1 MNRTRGIPISDA
13 RSDLFRTTNDRSDR
27 RKEAQVMLNRRWL
40 SRRPA
45 PRFVR
50 HVG

>member
-1 MNRTRGIPISDA
+1 MNRTRGIPISGP
-13 RSDLFRTTNDRSDR
+13 RSEVCRATNNRSDR
-27 RKEAQVMLNRRWL
+27 RKDTQMVLTRRWL

>member
-1 MNRTRGIPISDA
+1 MNRTRGIPISGPQ
-13 RSDLFRTTNDRSDR
+13 SELCRTGNNR
-27 RKEAQVMLNRRWL
+27 LNRRKDMQMVLTRRWL
-40 SRRPA
+40 LRRPA